1 MSRNSPEG
9 KLLTLFEAELDR
21 HHTTFRFRAYPPDQA
36 WFLTL
41 ATFDP
46 LFLPMTES
54 SLAAA
59 THLSTALKVKELHDC
74 VIYALRF
81 LWRRSRPVT
90 IVPTNDPS
98 AFEDAAT
105 FLTYCRTHSNLT
117 DAHVAYGRGV
127 FGVEADEAHRRV
139 RFVPTAADGSTPEPA
154 GMIDDFA
161 DGANTVTGA
170 AATPRAAARA
180 KGVFDRVPH
189 HTESGRIVIDTFGSL
204 NSADAREFAGSV
216 VPREALPLQ
225 DADDL
230 GGFTAGE
237 FRAFWLGLLRWS
249 MAALGLYMRAWG
261 SGRRQYDHLPTQFLR
276 RDEFVS
282 HMVELSGL
290 PPETVEACTNRLTYG
305 RECRDKPDP
314 YLQPLVCTASHVLW
328 SPHLV
333 VLSKSERNVLKLTAR
348 IPLLKSIADDLIG
361 GREASLLNEFGRL
374 LGKHGYQYK
383 TRIPLPDGVGEVDL
397 LAYHDK
403 HPETLLVVEGKAFL
417 GVDEV
422 AEVAQATKEMV
433 KGQGQL
439 ARAVG
444 VLEGLPAE
452 ARRALWSKPL
462 WQHVRSFAGVVL
474 TPNVQP
480 DATYSHS
487 LYPAVALETVRRHF
501 QRSDYKT
508 PGAFWEAAVAKRWLG
523 KYRGRRTGFHP
534 VTVGSVTYELPVAFE

>member
-1 MSRNSPEG
+1 MSRISPEG
-9 KLLTLFEAELDR
+9 KLLTRFEEELDC
-21 HHTTFRFRAYPPDQA
+21 HHTKFRFWAYPVDQA

-41 ATFDP
+41 STFDL
-46 LFLPMTES
+46 LFLPMSES

-59 THLSTALKVKELHDC
+59 THLPTALKVKEMHDC

-81 LWRRSRPVT
+81 LWRRSKPVA
-90 IVPTNDPS
+90 VSSTNDP
-98 AFEDAAT
+98 AGFEDAAT
-105 FLTYCRTHSNLT
+105 FLTYCRAYSNLT
-117 DAHVAYGRGV
+117 DAHVAYGRGL
-127 FGVEADEAHRRV
+127 FGVEVDEEHKRI
-139 RFVPTAADGSTPEPA
+139 RFVPSAADGSTPEPA
-154 GMIDDFA
+154 GMIEDFA
-161 DGANTVTGA
+161 EGANAVTDDTAG
-170 AATPRAAARA
+170 RVVAARA
-180 KGVFDRVPH
+180 KYVFDQVPH
-189 HTESGRIVIDTFGSL
+189 HTESGRVVIDSFNSL
-204 NSADAREFAGSV
+204 NSAAVREFAESV
-216 VPREALPLQ
+216 APREALPLQ
-225 DADDL
+225 DADEL

-261 SGRRQYDHLPTQFLR
+261 AGRRQYDYLPTQFLR

-282 HMVELSGL
+282 HMAELSGL
-290 PPETVEACTNRLTYG
+290 PPEKVEACTNRLTYG
-305 RECRDKPDP
+305 LECLDKPDP
-314 YLQPLVCTASHVLW
+314 YLQPLVCTATHVLW

-333 VLSKSERNVLKLTAR
+333 MLSKSERNVLKLTAR
-348 IPLLKSIADDLIG
+348 IPLLKTIADDLIG

-383 TRIPLPDGVGEVDL
+383 TRIQLPGGVGEIDL

-403 HPETLLVVEGKAFL
+403 HPERLLLVEGKALL

-422 AEVAQATKEMV
+422 TEIAKATKEMV

-439 ARAVG
+439 ARTVG
-444 VLEGLPAE
+444 VLEGMTVE

-462 WQHVRSFAGVVL
+462 WQYVRSFAGIVL

-487 LYPAVALETVRRHF
+487 LYPALALETVRRYF
-501 QRSDYKT
+501 QRSDFKS

-523 KYRGRRTGFHP
+523 KYRGRQTGFHP
-534 VTVGSVTYELPVAFE
+534 VTVGSVTYELPVAYE